1 VPEGDLVG
9 SGECWILTNGMIVK
23 GTWSKPSTEAITA
36 YTDAAGAPIKL
47 TPGRTWVELPP
58 IGGGTVTG

>member
-1 VPEGDLVG
+1 V
-9 SGECWILTNGMIVK
+9 LTNGMIVK
-23 GTWSKPSTEAITA
+23 GTWSKPSTEAVTT

-58 IGGGTVTG
+58 IGGATVTG